1 MYCISCHS
9 SNTKVIDS
17 RTSDDWE
24 SIRRRRECEDCQ
36 NRFTTYEKV
45 EIMNLII
52 EKSWNRKERYVRNKL
67 EDSIIKATN
76 KRNLSVGIINDLI
89 KQLEYKW
96 GCKSEITSKEMW
108 NDILCALLKLDEV
121 AYIRYA
127 SVHLNFETAKNFTEF
142 INNKIICKD

>member
-1 MYCISCHS
+1 MYCISCWS

-17 RTSDDWE
+17 RTSDDGE

-36 NRFTTYEKV
+36 NRFTTFEKV
-45 EIMNLII
+45 EIMSLII
-52 EKSWNRKERYVRNKL
+52 EKSWNRRERYMRNKL

-76 KRNLSVGIINDLI
+76 KRNFSVQIINDLI

-96 GCKSEITSKEMW
+96 WSRSEITSKEMW
-108 NDILCALLKLDEV
+108 RDILEALLELDEV

-127 SVHLNFETAKNFTEF
+127 SVHLNFETAKNFIEF
-142 INNKIICKD
+142 INKRIICKD